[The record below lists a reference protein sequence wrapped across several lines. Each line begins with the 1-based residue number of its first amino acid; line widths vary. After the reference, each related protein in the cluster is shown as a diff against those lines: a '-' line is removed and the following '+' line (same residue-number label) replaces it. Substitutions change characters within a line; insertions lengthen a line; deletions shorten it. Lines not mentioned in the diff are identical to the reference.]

1 MKIEVLSRIPQLV
14 IYGII
19 SGSIITLGAIGLS
32 LTYGILNFANF
43 AHGDI
48 MALGAFLGL
57 ISLALLRSLGI
68 PQTPFGPLSFGL
80 PMILTI
86 LMAMVFTGGIAIF
99 IDRILYRQMRRIARI
114 TLLIASVGVA
124 FGLRNII
131 QFIWGPLPQYYFKEI
146 QLARRVP
153 LIGVKIKPDEI
164 FIIGFAALLAVMLHL
179 FLQKTKTGKAMRATS
194 DNMELARVSGI
205 NTEKVILWTWAIG
218 AALAAG
224 AGILA
229 GIENKFITPS
239 LGWEML
245 LPIFAAVILGGIG
258 SPYGAM
264 VGGMI
269 IGLSEEIST
278 AFIST
283 AYKPGVAFVIM
294 VAVLLIKPR
303 GLFGVK

>member
-48 MALGAFLGL
+48 MALGAFLAL
-57 ISLALLRSLGI
+57 ISLALLKSLGI

-80 PMILTI
+80 PMILAF
-86 LMAMVFTGGIAIF
+86 LMAMIFTGGAAIF
-99 IDRILYRQMRRIARI
+99 IDRILYKQLRRTGRI
-114 TLLIASVGVA
+114 ILLIASVGVA

-131 QFIWGPLPQYYFKEI
+131 QFIWGPLPQYYSKEI
-146 QLARRVP
+146 QLARKVP
-153 LIGVKIKPDEI
+153 LIGVKIKPDQI
-164 FIIGFAALLAVMLHL
+164 FIIGLAALLAAMLHL
-179 FLQKTKTGKAMRATS
+179 FLQKTKTGKAMRAAS
-194 DNMELARVSGI
+194 DNIELARVSGI
-205 NTEKVILWTWAIG
+205 NIDRVILWTWAVG
-218 AALAAG
+218 AALAAA

-229 GIENKFITPS
+229 GIENKFITPNM
-239 LGWEML
+239 GWQML

-264 VGGMI
+264 MGGMI
-269 IGLSEEIST
+269 IGLSEEVST
-278 AFIST
+278 AFVST
-283 AYKPGVAFVIM
+283 AYKPGVAFIIM

-303 GLFGVK
+303 GLFGAK

>member
-1 MKIEVLSRIPQLV
+1 
-14 IYGII
+14 
-19 SGSIITLGAIGLS
+19 

-57 ISLALLRSLGI
+57 ISLALLKGLGI
-68 PQTPFGPLSFGL
+68 PETPFGPLSFGL
-80 PMILTI
+80 PMILAL
-86 LMAMVFTGGIAIF
+86 LMAMILTGGAAIL
-99 IDRILYRQMRRIARI
+99 IDKILYRQLRRTGRI
-114 TLLIASVGVA
+114 ILLIASVGVA
-124 FGLRNII
+124 FALRNII

-146 QLARRVP
+146 QLARKVP
-153 LIGVKIKPDEI
+153 FLGVKIKPDEV
-164 FIIGFAALLAVMLHL
+164 FIIGLAALLVAMLHL
-179 FLQKTKTGKAMRATS
+179 FLQKTKTGKAMRAAS

-218 AALAAG
+218 AALAAA

-229 GIENKFITPS
+229 GIENKFITPNM
-239 LGWEML
+239 GWGML

-264 VGGMI
+264 AGGMI

-303 GLFGVK
+303 GLFGAK